1 MFSNH
6 KFTILLLVAMLLI
19 SIAACQPQVVEREV
33 VVTQVV
39 EKEVEVEKVVTVE
52 VEKLVEAPAEAGETG
67 QVLEAE
73 GLVACNPIPEVAGID
88 NRLSAG
94 LAHPLNPRQAPARMS
109 VETPPASPPR
119 QEGAD
124 YLVGVFEDLT
134 TLNFWA
140 ANGPDNTIWNS
151 YMLPQRPTMYS
162 LSDKFFSFVPEI
174 ALALPEPL
182 QQEGDF
188 WVVEIPIRQD
198 IAWSDGEPFT
208 AEDVAF
214 TANAAL
220 RLGLISGNWSGWYDS
235 NFLDHVEAVDDF
247 TVKYYYHTKPGL
259 ARHEWGTLQ
268 APILA
273 AHYWAPLVDEAA
285 ASIDALGDNP
295 GEEELAVAQTE
306 AQDKLFAVTAE
317 DEPYVG
323 AFLLNKWEPGAFV
336 EQPANPNYYDSG
348 KVVKQYVNGAYE
360 DSSGM
365 VLYGEASGDVA
376 LEVQVGP
383 FVDAALYSIY
393 GSQDAA
399 ILALQNGEVD
409 AILHPLGLQRG
420 LQDRIEGDPNLTLL
434 ENPTNGFR
442 YLSFNNRRRPMNDCA
457 FRQAVAVLIDKEFV
471 TGTILQGVAFPL
483 YSFVPEANAAWYF
496 DDVPKLGQGLSR
508 EQRVN
513 LAIAIFEQAG
523 YTWENNQKP
532 AWNADGNHVDPGGR
546 LIMPDGTAVPDLNL
560 WAPSAGYDPLRS
572 TFAIWIES
580 WLNEVGIPVKANLA
594 GFNVLIPRIYTEHDF
609 DMFILGWSLGLFPDY
624 LRDFFH
630 SEQAV
635 EDGNNAGGYI
645 NPEFDELS
653 NQILACPTV
662 EECKQLAD
670 QIQLMLATEVPY
682 VLLFDTGILEP
693 YRSDLLTYPYTEHLS
708 GLQYAHQGGGP
719 LQSEV
724 NVK

>member
-1 MFSNH
+1 MFS
-6 KFTILLLVAMLLI
+6 KYKLVTLLLVGLVLML
-19 SIAACQPQVVEREV
+19 IAACQPQVIEREV

-39 EKEVEVEKVVTVE
+39 EKEVQVEKVVTVE
-52 VEKLVEAPAEAGETG
+52 VEKLVEVPAEAGEPG
-67 QVLEAE
+67 QILEAE
-73 GLVACNPIPEVAGID
+73 ALIACNPIPEVAGLD
-88 NRLSAG
+88 HRLNAG
-94 LAHPLNPRQAPARMS
+94 LAHPLNPRAPARMPA
-109 VETPPASPPR
+109 EAPPASPPK
-119 QEGAD
+119 QEGTD

-134 TLNFWA
+134 TLNYWA

-151 YMLPQRPTMYS
+151 YMLPQRPSMYS
-162 LSDKFFSFVPEI
+162 LSDKFFSFVPNI
-174 ALALPEPL
+174 ALALPGSL
-182 QQEGDF
+182 AQEGDF

-198 IAWSDGEPFT
+198 VAWSDGEPFR

-214 TANAAL
+214 TANTAL
-220 RLGLISGNWSGWYDS
+220 RLGLISGNWSSWYDS

-268 APILA
+268 APIMA

-295 GEEELAVAQTE
+295 GEEELAIAQTE
-306 AQDKLFAVTAE
+306 AQDTLFAVTAE

-323 AFLLNKWEPGAFV
+323 AFLLNTWEPGAFV
-336 EQPANPNYYDSG
+336 EQPANANYYDSG
-348 KVVKQYVNGAYE
+348 KVVKQYANGAYE
-360 DSSGM
+360 ESDGM

-409 AILHPLGLQRG
+409 ALLHPLGLQRG

-442 YLSFNNRRRPMNDCA
+442 YMSFNNRRRPMNDCA

-508 EQRVN
+508 EQRIN

-523 YTWENNQKP
+523 YTWENGQKP

-580 WLNEVGIPVKANLA
+580 WLNEAGIPVKANLA

-662 EECKQLAD
+662 EECKELAD
-670 QIQLMLATEVPY
+670 QIQLMLATETPY

-719 LQSEV
+719 LQAEV